1 MATSKKKPA
10 KVHKKKPTRTKPTA
24 RATATAKKARPKTAS
39 GKSRTAKRSKTPA
52 RKTRSKKAPSAK
64 ATAVRQVR
72 ARAETPKTRGV
83 PIKALGGHLCDLVLD
98 EDCARDAQRADI
110 DRAITSFLALEP
122 SALTD
127 VEEHVFRYYLDGK
140 DDLEPGEP
148 GYLEIG
154 RASDVWKHVQFGAEA
169 TVGREGNGVY
179 ISLGCNC
186 DWEQEHGLQIVFKDG
201 QRVNKVGPFD
211 GHFTNSHAYDDP
223 SLENVVYRPRT
234 RA

>member
-1 MATSKKKPA
+1 MAPA
-10 KVHKKKPTRTKPTA
+10 KRT
-24 RATATAKKARPKTAS
+24 RPK
-39 GKSRTAKRSKTPA
+39 KR
-52 RKTRSKKAPSAK
+52 PSPK
-64 ATAVRQVR
+64 
-72 ARAETPKTRGV
+72 PKTRGV
-83 PIKALGGHLCDLVLD
+83 PIKALGGHVCDLMLD
-98 EDCARDAQRADI
+98 EDCAQDAQRGDI

-140 DDLEPGEP
+140 GDFEPGDP
-148 GYLEIG
+148 GYVEIG
-154 RASDVWKHVQFGAEA
+154 SAKDVWKHVEFGAEA
-169 TVGREGNGVY
+169 TVGREGNAVY

-201 QRVNKVGPFD
+201 QRVNKVGPFN